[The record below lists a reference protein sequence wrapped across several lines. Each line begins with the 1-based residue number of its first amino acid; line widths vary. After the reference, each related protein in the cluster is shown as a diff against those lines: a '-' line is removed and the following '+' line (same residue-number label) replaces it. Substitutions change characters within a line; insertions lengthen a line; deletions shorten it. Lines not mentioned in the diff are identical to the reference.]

1 MIRSM
6 TGFGR
11 GFAGRGKKRIDIE
24 MRSVNS
30 RFLEIKF
37 RGIPLDP
44 QIEQEIRKFVEKSIQ
59 RGNIQLRIEL
69 INNQEKQNIGFNK
82 ERFESLQNILKNI
95 HINYGQRLNLSE
107 VISTNDILKI
117 DENLSLDKNTL
128 LKAVEKATIQL
139 NEMRLKEGI
148 LIFDDIN
155 KRTKNLEQILHD
167 IEKITNQYADD
178 KQLTLRNKILELLDK
193 SEIDESRL
201 IQEVAYYAER
211 SDVTEEIVRSKS
223 HLKQL
228 KNYLNKDEPVG
239 KRINFLLQEIVRE
252 VNTIGS
258 KTPQTDVTIKVVDL
272 KGELEKIRE
281 QVQNLL

>member
-1 MIRSM
+1 MIKSM

-11 GFAGRGKKRIDIE
+11 SFAGRGKKRIDVE

-44 QIEQEIRKFVEKSIQ
+44 QIEQEIRKIIEKLIQ
-59 RGNIQLRIEL
+59 RGNIQLRIQL

-107 VISTNDILKI
+107 VISTNDLLKI

-128 LKAVEKATIQL
+128 LKAVEKATTQL
-139 NEMRLKEGI
+139 NEMRLKEGR

-155 KRTKNLEQILHD
+155 KRAKNLEQMLSD
-167 IEKITNQYADD
+167 IEKITNQYVND
-178 KQLTLRNKILELLDK
+178 KQLILRNKISELLDK

-201 IQEVAYYAER
+201 IQEVAYYAEK

-228 KNYLNKDEPVG
+228 KGYLNKNEPVG

>member
-11 GFAGRGKKRIDIE
+11 GSAGRGKKRIDIE

-44 QIEQEIRKFVEKSIQ
+44 QIEQEIRKIIEKLIQ
-59 RGNIQLRIEL
+59 RGNIQLRIQL

-95 HINYGQRLNLSE
+95 HVNYGQRLNLSE
-107 VISTNDILKI
+107 VISTNDLLRI

-128 LKAVEKATIQL
+128 LKAVEKAITQL
-139 NEMRLKEGI
+139 NEMRLKEGR

-155 KRTKNLEQILHD
+155 KRTKNLEKILCN
-167 IEKITNQYADD
+167 IEKITNQYSND
-178 KQLTLRNKILELLDK
+178 KQLALRNRISELLDK

-201 IQEVAYYAER
+201 IQEVAYYVER
-211 SDVTEEIVRSKS
+211 SDVTEEIVRSNS